1 MEINNIEVKDLT
13 KKYNDL
19 VAVDDISFSVRKGD
33 IIAILGPNG
42 AGKTTLIKM
51 LTGLLSPTKG
61 IIFYNNVNFSK
72 SQKKVKKVIGL
83 VPQENNIDRDISVHN
98 NLLIHAILYGINY
111 KERNK
116 AIMEALSFAE
126 IDDYKSKLANELSG
140 GLKRRLVIARAMLH
154 KPKILFLDE
163 PTVNLDPHSR
173 RHIWNFIR
181 KINNESQTTIF
192 ITTHYIE
199 EADLLAKNVL
209 IMDRG
214 KIIAS
219 GSPEKL
225 KSRLGSFT
233 LEIFKSDSIEYQF
246 FHNRE
251 EAIQFGEKLNCSF
264 KIRELSLEDLYIKI
278 TGKRIE

>member
-13 KKYNDL
+13 KKYNHL
-19 VAVDDISFSVRKGD
+19 IAVNNISFFAEKGD

-51 LTGLLSPTKG
+51 LTGLLSPTEG
-61 IIFYNNVNFSK
+61 TIGYNNINFKK
-72 SQKKVKKVIGL
+72 SRNKIKKVMGL
-83 VPQENNIDRDISVHN
+83 VPQENNVDSDLSVYN
-98 NLLIHAILYGINY
+98 NLLIHSILYGMHYN
-111 KERNK
+111 ERKK
-116 AIMEALSFAE
+116 AISEILDFAGLNNYRE
-126 IDDYKSKLANELSG
+126 KPANELSG

-181 KINNESQTTIF
+181 KINNESLTTIF

-199 EADLLAKNVL
+199 EAELLAKNVL
-209 IMDRG
+209 IMDNG
-214 KIIAS
+214 VIIAS

-225 KSRLGSFT
+225 KSSLGHFT
-233 LEIFKSDSIEYQF
+233 LEIFKSDRIEYQF
-246 FHNRE
+246 FMNRE
-251 EAIQFGEKLNCSF
+251 ESLQYAGELNCSF
-264 KIRELSLEDLYIKI
+264 KIRELTLEDLYIKI